1 VGPRARLIGEER
13 FVSDAIAATAG
24 SVPVVH
30 DDHHYTSTGL
40 NSRKV
45 LFWTFLGSEC
55 MFFGSLIATYMVYKG
70 KDKIGPHP
78 HEILNIPLTS
88 VSAFVLLMSS
98 LTMVLALAGIQR
110 RNMPAARIW
119 LAATATLG
127 MMFVG
132 FQIYE
137 FNHFVHEG
145 LKLHTNLFGS
155 TFYVLTGFHGT
166 HVTVGVI
173 WLWTLFFLTFT
184 GRIGPKNDLD
194 VEICGLY
201 WHFVDVVW
209 IAIFTL
215 IYLLQ

>member
-1 VGPRARLIGEER
+1 M
-13 FVSDAIAATAG
+13 SDAIAATAG
-24 SVPVVH
+24 SVPAVH
-30 DDHHYTSTGL
+30 DDHHYTSTGQ

-70 KDKIGPHP
+70 KDKVGPHP

-98 LTMVLALAGIQR
+98 LTMVLALAGIQK
-110 RNMPAARIW
+110 RNMGAARLW

-137 FNHFVHEG
+137 FTHFVHEG
-145 LKLHTNLFGS
+145 LTLSTNLFGS

>member
-1 VGPRARLIGEER
+1 
-13 FVSDAIAATAG
+13 
-24 SVPVVH
+24 
-30 DDHHYTSTGL
+30 
-40 NSRKV
+40 
-45 LFWTFLGSEC
+45 
-55 MFFGSLIATYMVYKG
+55 MFFGSLIATYMIYKG
-70 KDKIGPHP
+70 KSAIPPVP

-88 VSAFVLLMSS
+88 ISAFVLLMSS

-110 RNMPAARIW
+110 GNMGQARLW

-127 MMFVG
+127 MSFVG

-137 FNHFVHEG
+137 FSHFVHEG
-145 LKLHTNLFGS
+145 LTLQTNLFGS
-155 TFYVLTGFHGT
+155 TFFVLTGFHGT
-166 HVTVGVI
+166 HVAVGVL

-194 VEICGLY
+194 VEIAGLY

>member
-1 VGPRARLIGEER
+1 M
-13 FVSDAIAATAG
+13 SDAAVAVAG
-24 SVPVVH
+24 SVPAFV
-30 DDHHYTSTGL
+30 DDHHYTSTGQ
-40 NSRKV
+40 NSRKIV
-45 LFWTFLGSEC
+45 FWTFIGSEC
-55 MFFGSLIATYMVYKG
+55 MFFGSLIATYLIYKG
-70 KDKIGPHP
+70 KSLEGPLP

-88 VSAFVLLMSS
+88 FSAFDLLMSS

-110 RNMPAARIW
+110 GNMSQARMW
-119 LAATATLG
+119 LAATAVLG
-127 MMFVG
+127 MVFVG
-132 FQIYE
+132 LQAYE
-137 FNHFVHEG
+137 FTEFVHEG
-145 LKLHTNLFGS
+145 LTLQKNLFAC
-155 TFYVLTGFHGT
+155 TFFVLTGFHGA

-173 WLWTLFFLTFT
+173 WLWTLFIGTFT

>member
-1 VGPRARLIGEER
+1 MSE
-13 FVSDAIAATAG
+13 AIAATAG
-24 SVPVVH
+24 SPPAVH
-30 DDHHYTSTGL
+30 DDHHYTSTGQ

-45 LFWTFLGSEC
+45 LFWTFIGSEC
-55 MFFGSLIATYMVYKG
+55 MFFGSLIATYLIYRG
-70 KDKIGPHP
+70 RDKVGPHP

-98 LTMVLALAGIQR
+98 LTMVLALAAIQK
-110 RNMPAARIW
+110 RNMSGTRLW
-119 LAATATLG
+119 LAVTATLG
-127 MMFVG
+127 MSFVG

-145 LKLHTNLFGS
+145 LTLSTNLFGS

-166 HVTVGVI
+166 HVLVGVI

-184 GRIGPKNDLD
+184 KRIGPGNDLD

>member
-1 VGPRARLIGEER
+1 
-13 FVSDAIAATAG
+13 VSEAIAAAAG
-24 SVPVVH
+24 SPPVVH
-30 DDHHYTSTGL
+30 DDHHYTSTGQ

-45 LFWTFLGSEC
+45 LFWTFIGSEC
-55 MFFGSLIATYMVYKG
+55 MFFGSLIATYLIYRG
-70 KDKIGPHP
+70 RDKVGPHP

-98 LTMVLALAGIQR
+98 LTMVLALAAIQR
-110 RNMPAARIW
+110 GNMGKTRLW

-145 LKLHTNLFGS
+145 LTLSTNLFGS

-166 HVTVGVI
+166 HVLVGVI

-184 GRIGPKNDLD
+184 KRIGPGNDLD

>member
-1 VGPRARLIGEER
+1 M
-13 FVSDAIAATAG
+13 
-24 SVPVVH
+24 
-30 DDHHYTSTGL
+30 
-40 NSRKV
+40 
-45 LFWTFLGSEC
+45 C
-55 MFFGSLIATYMVYKG
+55 
-70 KDKIGPHP
+70 
-78 HEILNIPLTS
+78 
-88 VSAFVLLMSS
+88 
-98 LTMVLALAGIQR
+98 
-110 RNMPAARIW
+110 
-119 LAATATLG
+119 
-127 MMFVG
+127 FVG
-132 FQIYE
+132 FQVYE
-137 FNHFVHEG
+137 FSHFVHEG
-145 LKLHTNLFGS
+145 LSLHTNLFAS

>member
-1 VGPRARLIGEER
+1 MSE
-13 FVSDAIAATAG
+13 AIAATAG
-24 SVPVVH
+24 APPVVH
-30 DDHHYTSTGL
+30 DDHHVTSTGQ

-45 LFWTFLGSEC
+45 LFWTFIGSEC
-55 MFFGSLIATYMVYKG
+55 MFFGSLIATYLIYRG
-70 KDKIGPHP
+70 RDKVGPHP

-88 VSAFVLLMSS
+88 VSAFILLMSS
-98 LTMVLALAGIQR
+98 LTMVLALAAIQR
-110 RNMPAARIW
+110 ANIGKTRLW

-132 FQIYE
+132 FQVYE

-145 LKLHTNLFGS
+145 LTLSTNLFGS
-155 TFYVLTGFHGT
+155 TFFVLTGFHGA

-184 GRIGPKNDLD
+184 KRIGPGNDLD

-215 IYLLQ
+215 IYLIK

>member
-1 VGPRARLIGEER
+1 L
-13 FVSDAIAATAG
+13 SDAAVAVAG
-24 SVPVVH
+24 SVPVVP
-30 DDHHYTSTGL
+30 DDHHYTSTGQ
-40 NSRKV
+40 NSRKIV
-45 LFWTFLGSEC
+45 FWTFIGSEC
-55 MFFGSLIATYMVYKG
+55 MFFGSLIATYLIYKG
-70 KDKIGPHP
+70 KSLPGTPTP

-88 VSAFVLLMSS
+88 FSAFDLLMSS

-110 RNMPAARIW
+110 ANMTQARIW

-127 MMFVG
+127 MVFVG
-132 FQIYE
+132 LQAYE
-137 FNHFVHEG
+137 FTHFVHEG
-145 LKLHTNLFGS
+145 LALQTNLFAC

-166 HVTVGVI
+166 HVSVGVL
-173 WLWTLFFLTFT
+173 WLWTLFIGTFT

>member
-1 VGPRARLIGEER
+1 L
-13 FVSDAIAATAG
+13 SDAAVAVAG
-24 SVPVVH
+24 SVPAVH
-30 DDHHYTSTGL
+30 DDHHYTSTGQ
-40 NSRKV
+40 NSRKIV
-45 LFWTFLGSEC
+45 FWTFIGSEC

-70 KDKIGPHP
+70 RSLEGPLP
-78 HEILNIPLTS
+78 HEVLNIPLTS
-88 VSAFVLLMSS
+88 FSAFDLLMSS
-98 LTMVLALAGIQR
+98 LTMVLALAGVQR
-110 RNMPAARIW
+110 GNMTQARIW
-119 LAATATLG
+119 LAATAILG
-127 MMFVG
+127 MIFVG
-132 FQIYE
+132 LQAYE
-137 FNHFVHEG
+137 FNEFVHEG
-145 LKLHTNLFGS
+145 LTLQKNLFAC

-173 WLWTLFFLTFT
+173 WLWTLFIGTFT

>member
-1 VGPRARLIGEER
+1 M
-13 FVSDAIAATAG
+13 SDAAVATVGA
-24 SVPVVH
+24 VPDAH
-30 DDHHYTSTGL
+30 DDHHYTSTGQ
-40 NSRKV
+40 NSRKI
-45 LFWTFLGSEC
+45 LFWTFIGSEC
-55 MFFGSLIATYMVYKG
+55 MLFGSLIATYLIYRG
-70 KDKIGPHP
+70 RDKVGPHP

-110 RNMPAARIW
+110 GDIGKTRVW
-119 LAATATLG
+119 LAATAILG

-137 FNHFVHEG
+137 FSHFVHEG
-145 LKLHTNLFGS
+145 LTLSTNLFGS
-155 TFYVLTGFHGT
+155 TFFVLTGFHGA
-166 HVTVGVI
+166 HVTVGVV

-184 GRIGPKNDLD
+184 GRIKAGNDLD

-209 IAIFTL
+209 VAIFTL

>member
-1 VGPRARLIGEER
+1 MSE
-13 FVSDAIAATAG
+13 AIAAAAG
-24 SVPVVH
+24 SPPVVH
-30 DDHHYTSTGL
+30 DDHHYTSTGQ

-45 LFWTFLGSEC
+45 LFWTFIGSEC
-55 MFFGSLIATYMVYKG
+55 MFFGSLIATYLIYRG
-70 KDKIGPHP
+70 KDKVGPHP

-98 LTMVLALAGIQR
+98 LTMVLALAAIQR
-110 RNMPAARIW
+110 GNIGKTRLW

-127 MMFVG
+127 MAFVG

-145 LKLHTNLFGS
+145 LTLSTNLFGS
-155 TFYVLTGFHGT
+155 TFYVLTGFHGA

-184 GRIGPKNDLD
+184 GRIKAGNDLD

>member
-1 VGPRARLIGEER
+1 M
-13 FVSDAIAATAG
+13 SDAIAATAG
-24 SVPVVH
+24 SVPAVH
-30 DDHHYTSTGL
+30 DDHHYTSTGQ

-55 MFFGSLIATYMVYKG
+55 MFFGSLIATYMIYKG
-70 KDKIGPHP
+70 KDKVGPHP

-88 VSAFVLLMSS
+88 ISAFVLLMSS
-98 LTMVLALAGIQR
+98 LTMVLALAAIQK
-110 RNMPAARIW
+110 RNMGGTRLW
-119 LAATATLG
+119 LAVTATLG

-137 FNHFVHEG
+137 FSHFAHEG
-145 LKLHTNLFGS
+145 LLLSTNLFGS

-184 GRIGPKNDLD
+184 GRIGPGNDLD

>member
-1 VGPRARLIGEER
+1 
-13 FVSDAIAATAG
+13 VSDAIAATAG
-24 SVPVVH
+24 SAPAVH
-30 DDHHYTSTGL
+30 DDHHYTSTGQ

-70 KDKIGPHP
+70 KDKVGPHP

-98 LTMVLALAGIQR
+98 LTMVLALAAIQR
-110 RNMPAARIW
+110 GNMGKTRLW

-132 FQIYE
+132 FQVYE
-137 FNHFVHEG
+137 FSHFAHEG
-145 LKLHTNLFGS
+145 LLLSTNLFGS

-184 GRIGPKNDLD
+184 GRIGPRNDLD

>member
-1 VGPRARLIGEER
+1 
-13 FVSDAIAATAG
+13 VSDAIAAAAG
-24 SVPVVH
+24 SVPAVH
-30 DDHHYTSTGL
+30 DDHHYTSTGQ
-40 NSRKV
+40 NSRKI

-55 MFFGSLIATYMVYKG
+55 MFFGSLIATYMIYKG
-70 KDKIGPHP
+70 KDKVGPHP

-98 LTMVLALAGIQR
+98 LTMVLALAAIQKK
-110 RNMPAARIW
+110 NMGGTRLW
-119 LAATATLG
+119 LAVTASLG

-137 FNHFVHEG
+137 FNHFMHEG
-145 LKLHTNLFGS
+145 LLLSTNLFGS

-184 GRIGPKNDLD
+184 GRIGPGNDLD

>member
-1 VGPRARLIGEER
+1 
-13 FVSDAIAATAG
+13 VSEAIAATAG
-24 SVPVVH
+24 SPPVVH
-30 DDHHYTSTGL
+30 DDHHYTSTGQ

-45 LFWTFLGSEC
+45 LFWTFIGSEC
-55 MFFGSLIATYMVYKG
+55 MFFGSLIATYLIYRG
-70 KDKIGPHP
+70 RDKVGPHP

-88 VSAFVLLMSS
+88 VSAFILLMSS
-98 LTMVLALAGIQR
+98 LTMVLALAAIQR
-110 RNMPAARIW
+110 ANIGKTRLW

-132 FQIYE
+132 FQVYE

-145 LKLHTNLFGS
+145 LTLSTNLFGS
-155 TFYVLTGFHGT
+155 TFFVLTGFHGA

-184 GRIGPKNDLD
+184 GRIKEGNDLD

-209 IAIFTL
+209 VAIFTL

>member
-1 VGPRARLIGEER
+1 
-13 FVSDAIAATAG
+13 VSEAIAATAG
-24 SVPVVH
+24 APPAVH
-30 DDHHYTSTGL
+30 DDHHVTSTGQ

-45 LFWTFLGSEC
+45 LFWTFIGSEC
-55 MFFGSLIATYMVYKG
+55 MFFGSLIATYLIYRG
-70 KDKIGPHP
+70 RDKVGPHP

-98 LTMVLALAGIQR
+98 LTMVLALAAIQR
-110 RNMPAARIW
+110 GNIGKTRLW

-137 FNHFVHEG
+137 FSHFVHEG
-145 LKLHTNLFGS
+145 LTLSTNLFGS
-155 TFYVLTGFHGT
+155 TFFVLTGFHGA

-184 GRIGPKNDLD
+184 GRIKQGNDLD

-209 IAIFTL
+209 VAIFTL